1 MLSTSKPNEW
11 FSKFSKISNFL
22 NFNRTKMVCIS
33 KCIAFLLWKRRKGG
47 VLDFTIFFLSERK
60 IAFCCYQDTFAKKK
74 NNSKLALNP
83 WIRIK
88 CKLTAH
94 NKWNFVKN
102 DLDAGK
108 LKKGLSWH
116 HCLYLLWFNFT
127 IRTSNHCKVNKLRD
141 WLLSKE
147 ENGSFGQ

>member
-1 MLSTSKPNEW
+1 
-11 FSKFSKISNFL
+11 
-22 NFNRTKMVCIS
+22 MVCIS
-33 KCIAFLLWKRRKGG
+33 KCIAFQLWKRKGG

-60 IAFCCYQDTFAKKK
+60 IAFCCYQDTFAKK

-102 DLDAGK
+102 GLDARK

-116 HCLYLLWFNFT
+116 HCFFSVIQFYNKDIQSLQSKQITWLALVERRKRQLLGAKAF
-127 IRTSNHCKVNKLRD
+127 
-141 WLLSKE
+141 
-147 ENGSFGQ
+147 